1 MIAKFSTTNI
11 LEVLVVVGI
20 AAAGVFVAAVVALGP
35 WLPVGGDYPPVVRYD
50 PPAVVTAPHG

>member
-1 MIAKFSTTNI
+1 MIAKFSGTNI

-35 WLPVGGDYPPVVRYD
+35 WHPVGVDYPPVVSYNQ
-50 PPAVVTAPHG
+50 PAVVTAPHG

>member
-35 WLPVGGDYPPVVRYD
+35 WLQAGGDYPPVVRYD